1 MIPLRDD
8 QPCFSTPF
16 VNYFLIALN
25 VLVFMFELS
34 TAFQTRGQLNA
45 FLYEFGV
52 VPSYEISLL
61 TGTPGFS
68 PLGAF
73 FPILT
78 SMFLHAS
85 VAHVLGNMWVL
96 WLFGDN
102 IEDYLGHFR
111 YLVFYLLSGVAAT
124 MTHIVLNPSS
134 RIPSVGASG
143 AIAGVMGAYFI
154 LYPRARVL
162 TRSEEHTSELQS
174 RENLVCRL
182 LLE

>member
-61 TGTPGFS
+61 TGTPVFS

-73 FPILT
+73 FP
-78 SMFLHAS
+78 FLIPCFFIARLPTF
-85 VAHVLGNMWVL
+85 LGT
-96 WLFGDN
+96 FGWFC
-102 IEDYLGHFR
+102 Y
-111 YLVFYLLSGVAAT
+111 
-124 MTHIVLNPSS
+124 
-134 RIPSVGASG
+134 SG
-143 AIAGVMGAYFI
+143 ATLEVI
-154 LYPRARVL
+154 LA
-162 TRSEEHTSELQS
+162 TS
-174 RENLVCRL
+174 V
-182 LLE
+182 